1 MINRLK
7 DFFNFG
13 EIKKWPSKKQWRQF
27 FRILTKKEKFIF
39 SLILFI
45 TIISFFTLIINLYF
59 DHTEIRPN
67 KGGIYIEGIV
77 GPSPRFI
84 NPIYAPLNDV
94 DRDLVELTF
103 SGLMKY
109 NNEGKIIY
117 DLAQDYKIEENGT
130 VFLVYLKNN
139 ILWDDGEKLT
149 ADDVIFTIKTIQN
162 TDYKSPLMI
171 NWLGVRVEK
180 VSDSAIR
187 FKLEKPYSSFLEN
200 LTLKII
206 PEHIWKNISPQ
217 NFPLTDLNLNPVGSG
232 PYKLD
237 EVEKDKLSGDI
248 KSLTLISN
256 SKYFGKKPYIPKI
269 NFIFFKS
276 EGELIKYA
284 TEKNIEGFS
293 ITSIKNFSLLKEMG
307 FKDYHLSLPRYFA
320 LFFNPSKSKIL
331 NDKEIRKALS
341 YGTNKEELLNKVLD
355 GQGRIVDSP
364 ILPDIL
370 GFNNPSKI
378 YKFDENLANDI
389 LEKAGFLKNGL
400 GLREKSI
407 KKELAFQ
414 FKSNLS
420 LGSQGEEVKELQKC
434 LAKDTEIYPESETT
448 GYFGQKT
455 KEAVVRFQEKYRE
468 EILTPQ
474 QLEKGTGDVKGNTR
488 SKLNEICFGKS
499 EEKTPLK
506 FTLTTVNQ
514 PELLIL
520 ADLLKEQWAKIGA
533 EIEIKTFDMSTF
545 DQKEKFKEEIISPR
559 NYDILLF
566 GEVLGLIP
574 DPFPFWHSSQKKDPG
589 LNLALFENKDCD
601 KLLEGARQSL
611 DEAEREKDLDI
622 FQNCLIEEA
631 PAIFLYN
638 PDYLYLVSDEIKGVN
653 TKIIADPSQR
663 FLEIENW
670 YTRTSRRFAP

>member
-13 EIKKWPSKKQWRQF
+13 EIKKWPSKKQWGQF
-27 FRILTKKEKFIF
+27 FRILTKKEKIIF
-39 SLILFI
+39 SFLIFISILSLFI
-45 TIISFFTLIINLYF
+45 LIINFYF
-59 DHTEIRPN
+59 NHTEIEPD
-67 KGGIYIEGIV
+67 KGGVYVEGIL
-77 GPSPRFI
+77 GSPRLI
-84 NPIYAPLNDV
+84 NPIYAPLNDT
-94 DRDLVELTF
+94 DRDLVELIF

-109 NNEGKIIY
+109 DNEGEIIY
-117 DLAQDYKIEENGT
+117 DLAQDYKVEENGT

-162 TDYKSPLMI
+162 ADYKSPLRI
-171 NWLGVRVEK
+171 NWLGIKTEK

-187 FKLEKPYSSFLEN
+187 FKLEKPYSSFLES

-206 PEHIWKNISPQ
+206 PEHIWKDISPQ
-217 NFPLTDLNLNPVGSG
+217 NFPLAYLNLNPVGSG

-237 EVEKDKLSGDI
+237 KIERDKISGDI
-248 KSLTLISN
+248 KSLILISN
-256 SKYFGKKPYIPKI
+256 SKYFGKKPYISKI
-269 NFIFFKS
+269 NFIFFKN
-276 EGELIKYA
+276 EGELIKSA
-284 TEKNIEGFS
+284 TEKDIKGLS
-293 ITSIKNFSLLKEMG
+293 ITSVKNFSLLKGMG
-307 FKDYHLSLPRYFA
+307 FEDYHLSLPRYFA
-320 LFFNPSKSKIL
+320 LFFNPDKSKIL
-331 NDKEIRKALS
+331 SDKEVRKALN
-341 YGTNKEELLNKVLD
+341 YGTNKEVLLSKVLN

-370 GFNNPSKI
+370 GLNNPSKI
-378 YKFDENLANDI
+378 YKFNEDLANET
-389 LEKAGFLKNGL
+389 LEKAGFLKNES
-400 GLREKSI
+400 GLREKSV

-420 LGSQGEEVKELQKC
+420 LRSQGEEVKELQKC
-434 LAKDTEIYPESETT
+434 LAKDPEVYPEGEIT

-455 KEAVVRFQEKYRE
+455 KEAVIKFQEKYKE
-468 EILTPQ
+468 EILIPQ
-474 QLEKGTGDVKGNTR
+474 QLEKGTGDVKGSTR
-488 SKLNEICFGKS
+488 NKLNEICFGKP
-499 EEKTPLK
+499 EEKIQLK

-514 PELLIL
+514 TELLTL
-520 ADLLKEQWAKIGA
+520 ANLLKEQWAKIGA

-545 DQKEKFKEEIISPR
+545 DQKEKFEEEIINPR

-574 DPFPFWHSSQKKDPG
+574 DPFPFWHSSQKKNPG
-589 LNLALFENKDCD
+589 LNLSLFENKDCD
-601 KLLEGARQSL
+601 KLLEEARQSL
-611 DEAEREKDLDI
+611 DEAERKKDLDS
-622 FQNCLIEEA
+622 FQNFLIDEA

-638 PDYLYLVSDEIKGVN
+638 PDYLYLVSDEIKGIN

-670 YTRTSRRFAP
+670 YVETKRKWK